1 MADWNRRRRLTN
13 IFGALLNLKNGSINQ
28 TSTRR
33 IKSKIEQT
41 WGAIQEQN
49 WVSHLAASKAAV
61 SKERQTA
68 GCSEQTTINIQFGA
82 HLNN

>member
-1 MADWNRRRRLTN
+1 MADWNRRRLTN

-41 WGAIQEQN
+41 WGADVGRDAGAELG
-49 WVSHLAASKAAV
+49 LALGSV
-61 SKERQTA
+61 E
-68 GCSEQTTINIQFGA
+68 GCLEGA
-82 HLNN
+82 TDGWLLGTDDD